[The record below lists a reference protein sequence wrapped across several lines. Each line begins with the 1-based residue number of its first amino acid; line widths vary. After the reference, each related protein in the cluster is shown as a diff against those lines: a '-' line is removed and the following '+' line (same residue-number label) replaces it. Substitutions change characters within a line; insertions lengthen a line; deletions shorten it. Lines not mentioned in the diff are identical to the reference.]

1 MIVGRF
7 GVLSIIL
14 KFLHEAIFYENFFFF
29 IYLSLQGVMWP
40 DPRDRETWAVDT
52 EIGITDA
59 PIPASRFILQIF
71 YVTL

>member
-1 MIVGRF
+1 
-7 GVLSIIL
+7 
-14 KFLHEAIFYENFFFF
+14 
-29 IYLSLQGVMWP
+29 MWP